1 MGFVQGAGTLG
12 AVQRRPPTCKSVDGV
27 RGTVVMMRGGAVSVS
42 VGWHAIARAPA
53 RSTIAHEAT
62 TDGRYQEMAETE
74 RCAVVDP
81 SMVVVCGGREGES
94 GGACA

>member
-12 AVQRRPPTCKSVDGV
+12 AVQRRPPTCARAWMGF
-27 RGTVVMMRGGAVSVS
+27 VVVMRGGAVPVS

-62 TDGRYQEMAETE
+62 TDGCHQEMAETE
-74 RCAVVDP
+74 RCVAGC
-81 SMVVVCGGREGES
+81 S
-94 GGACA
+94 